1 MKHVPV
7 LSIALCTAIL
17 SGCSKE
23 EATAAKPARHVEVVV
38 AAAKPLARGSVITGE
53 VQARVQTDLSFRVN
67 GKIVARLVDVG
78 NTVKAGQLL
87 ARIDPTEQKADLVIA
102 QANLESAKA
111 QQEQAQLAFD
121 RQSRLLEAQV
131 ATRSAFDNAQE
142 VLLTAKGATRS
153 AQASLETA
161 TDALSYTELRADAN
175 GVITARNAE
184 VGKVAQTAEAVFT
197 LAHDGPRDA
206 VFYVYE
212 SLFLAAGVSDD
223 VKVTSLSEPA
233 MDVKAAIREISPTID
248 TSTGTVKVK
257 VGLDGD
263 TPVSLGAAVAGYFD
277 FRARQAITL
286 PWSALTSRS
295 GEAAV
300 WLIDPAT
307 SQIRSQ
313 PIDVA
318 AYQTGMIAVAD
329 GISPGDLVVTGGT
342 KFLTPNET
350 VSYAKGPAQ

>member
-1 MKHVPV
+1 MKHAPV
-7 LSIALCTAIL
+7 LSIALCTVIL
-17 SGCSKE
+17 TGCSKE
-23 EATAAKPARHVEVVV
+23 EATAEKPARHVDVVV
-38 AAAKPLARGSVITGE
+38 AAAKTLASGSVITGD
-53 VQARVQTDLSFRVN
+53 VQARVQTDLSFRVD
-67 GKIVARLVDVG
+67 GKITERFVDVG
-78 NTVKAGQLL
+78 TKVEAGQLL
-87 ARIDPTEQKADLVIA
+87 ARIDPKTQKADLVIA
-102 QANLESAKA
+102 RANLESAKA
-111 QQEQAQLAFD
+111 QQERAQLAFE
-121 RQSRLLEAQV
+121 RQSRLFEAQV
-131 ATRSAFDNAQE
+131 ATRSALDNAQE
-142 VLLTAKGATRS
+142 ALLTAKGATRS

-161 TDALSYTELRADAN
+161 TDALSYTELRADAS

-206 VFYVYE
+206 VFHVYE
-212 SLFLAAGVSDD
+212 ALFLAAGVNDT

-233 MDVKAAIREISPTID
+233 LDVKAAIREISPTID

-257 VGLDGD
+257 VGLGGD
-263 TPVSLGAAVAGYFD
+263 TPVPLGAPVAGYFD
-277 FRARQAITL
+277 FQARQAITL

-295 GEAAV
+295 GKPAV
-300 WLIDPAT
+300 WLVDPAT

-318 AYQTGMIAVAD
+318 AYQTGLIGVAG

-350 VSYAKGPAQ
+350 VAYAKGLAQ